1 MRLRLP
7 DFHPIGPVTANPAKL
22 KLGLPRDLFSL
33 ATFVASFAALT
44 RAPEFALQPPG
55 GVLMFLGSGA
65 RWATSVPLCPAQ
77 VNA

>member
-7 DFHPIGPVTANPAKL
+7 DFHPIGPVTANPA

-44 RAPEFALQPPG
+44 SAPEFALQLSG